1 MPLVA
6 TEAVVLHAV
15 PYLESSRILRLAT
28 RAHGV
33 VSVLGKGARKSQR
46 RFGTALDLF
55 AEGDAQF
62 YTKPGRDLH
71 TLGAFEVTRARVAIG
86 ADLDRFGAAAMIAEL
101 VLRFGRDEEDP
112 GWYDALVA
120 ALDGV
125 VRASPGRARDAGL
138 AGAWGI
144 VGALGFAPALDHCAH
159 CGADLAADATV
170 RFSQPAGG
178 ALCDSCGR
186 LAGATRGLPAD
197 ARAAVRAW
205 LDHGERR
212 ARDLG
217 DRPALDDATVRAHQR
232 LLREFLREHLTD
244 GRPLRAYETW
254 EGARWGA
261 APTSAPSA
269 AAEPAAATPL
279 PPRHPEPAA

>member
-6 TEAVVLHAV
+6 TEAVVLHAI

-46 RFGTALDLF
+46 RFGSAVDLF
-55 AEGDAQF
+55 AEGDAQY

-71 TLGAFEVTRARVAIG
+71 TLGGFEVTRARVAIG
-86 ADLDRFGAAAMIAEL
+86 ADLDRFASASALAEL
-101 VLRFGRDEEDP
+101 VLRFGRDETDP
-112 GWYDALVA
+112 SWYDALVD
-120 ALDGV
+120 ALDGI
-125 VRASPGRARDAGL
+125 AAAPPAHAREAGL
-138 AGAWGI
+138 SGAWGI

-159 CGADLAADATV
+159 CAADLPLDADV

-178 ALCDSCGR
+178 TLCDTCAR
-186 LAGATRGLPAD
+186 LAGPSRALPAA
-197 ARAAVRAW
+197 ARTSVRAW

-212 ARDLG
+212 RGGAAE
-217 DRPALDDATVRAHQR
+217 RPGLDDAMVRAHQR

-244 GRPLRAYETW
+244 GRPLRAFETW
-254 EGARWGA
+254 EGTRWTSGAPA
-261 APTSAPSA
+261 APAAP
-269 AAEPAAATPL
+269 PAPNAPATG
-279 PPRHPEPAA
+279 